1 MSFREVRS
9 FAETMRWLGYP
20 NLISMESFKKPNV
33 ELVAH
38 CMYWLIKRYDPSA
51 EVDYVI
57 ELQSDRVFFFK
68 QVCKVALSKGRI
80 KLNVKK
86 LYESNGHAV
95 QEMLKLAGVLKNAMK
110 STTDADIDFAALQQM
125 AAQKNVNDAKQ
136 VQKLCSDI
144 TADGS
149 TLFFLIEKEMGTRAD
164 RLRVLSRSLQV
175 SEFERRL
182 RELLQTVSQQVEQL
196 QQSIA
201 NLTADESNLEQK
213 IENKKTQLERAQ
225 KRLKS
230 LLAVPPP
237 FVEEY
242 DKNEAELQSQFVK
255 YLEQYR
261 NLEYLEHELA
271 VYNMEEDARLEEQET
286 KLRVM
291 RERLRKEELKALRQ
305 DGNMASGAGAAGG
318 RRMLGSDSGMAR
330 EGAGPMTM
338 LGPSTGLTR
347 SGSSEDD
354 SDSATGGPGGPPRP
368 QNALG
373 RSRPSPTVAETIQR
387 NSNPHVGMD
396 DESDDDDT
404 EEEAQPPATGP
415 GGMGLHASN
424 PHRKPPAPGRGPH
437 SVAHHMLDDSDSG
450 DEDASSSE
458 LSSTESS
465 SSDVSLDS
473 SDDSDI

>member
-1 MSFREVRS
+1 
-9 FAETMRWLGYP
+9 MRVLGYP

-33 ELVAH
+33 ELVAN
-38 CMYWLIKRYDPSA
+38 CLYWLIKRYEPSA
-51 EVDYVI
+51 EVVYEI
-57 ELQSDRVFFFK
+57 ELESDRVFFFK

-95 QEMLKLAGVLKNAMK
+95 QEMLKLAGVLKNAMQ
-110 STTDADIDFAALQQM
+110 STTEDDLDFPALQQM

-149 TLFFLIEKEMGTRAD
+149 NLFFMIEKEMNSRNERT
-164 RLRVLSRSLQV
+164 LVLSRATEV

-182 RELLQTVSQQVEQL
+182 RELLQSVSHQVEQL
-196 QQSIA
+196 QQSIS
-201 NLTADESNLEQK
+201 NLTGDESNLEQK

-225 KRLKS
+225 KRYKS
-230 LLAVPPP
+230 LMAVRPQ

-242 DKNEAELQSQFVK
+242 DKHEAELQSQFVK

-271 VYNMEEDARLEEQET
+271 MYNAEEDARLEEQET
-286 KLRVM
+286 RLRVM
-291 RERLRKEELKALRQ
+291 RERLRKEELKTLRQ
-305 DGNMASGAGAAGG
+305 DGSMIA
-318 RRMLGSDSGMAR
+318 RRDDR
-330 EGAGPMTM
+330 ETVD
-338 LGPSTGLTR
+338 GPSAGITR

-354 SDSATGGPGGPPRP
+354 SDTGMGGPARP

-373 RSRPSPTVAETIQR
+373 RTRPSPVAETLQR
-387 NSNPHVGMD
+387 ANQNEED
-396 DESDDDDT
+396 DSDED
-404 EEEAQPPATGP
+404 EAMASAAFQQLQHQQQQQIKEGGRSGSPATGP
-415 GGMGLHASN
+415 GGMGMGHSN
-424 PHRKPPAPGRGPH
+424 WRKPPAAAAPAREGAPIHR
-437 SVAHHMLDDSDSG
+437 MLDSDSDDDSSSSDVSSDDDDDD
-450 DEDASSSE
+450 DEDD
-458 LSSTESS
+458 

-473 SDDSDI
+473 TDDDDI